1 MDEKNTDENYL
12 SRLFKLERD
21 INALYKL
28 YVNFYQVYQSK
39 EIKFMVL
46 NIGDILGKT
55 YEEVKQD
62 LKEE

>member
-1 MDEKNTDENYL
+1 MDKKSTEENYL
-12 SRLFKLERD
+12 SRLFRLERD
-21 INALYKL
+21 VKALYKL

-55 YEEVKQD
+55 YKEIKQD

>member
-12 SRLFKLERD
+12 SRLFGLER
-21 INALYKL
+21 NVKALYKF
-28 YVNFYQVYQSK
+28 YVNFYQGYQSK

-55 YEEVKQD
+55 YEEIKQD

>member
-1 MDEKNTDENYL
+1 MNEKNTDENYL
-12 SRLFKLERD
+12 SRLFGLERD
-21 INALYKL
+21 VKALYKL

-62 LKEE
+62 LEGK